1 MLIDRSGKSIQQND
15 HRHDTPPRTR
25 RSLSGWGNSP
35 NAISEVV
42 RPETVED
49 LIDLQVPETGYVAR
63 GLGRSYGDAAILG
76 GGLVLEMTA
85 MNSMVLDVDSGV
97 VSAGAGTSLGD
108 IIDVA
113 VEAGWFLPVTPGTR
127 HVTVGGAIAADVHG
141 KNHHREGSLGQYVDS
156 FDLLTGDGSPITVTP
171 GTNEFAAT
179 VGGMGLTGTITR
191 ASLRLKPIESPWM
204 SVDTVK
210 GEDLHSVMQLLS
222 EADERR
228 TYSVAWVDITKRG
241 RGRGIVTS
249 AEHARREQKE
259 DTPPTP
265 STRTLTIPAWIPGG
279 AINDWSVNAF
289 NQAWYSMAPQSE
301 AGRLESLESY
311 FYPLDRISL
320 WNRLYGR
327 RGFIQYQFVVPN
339 GQEATLINVART
351 LAGTRTP
358 VALAVLKRMGAS
370 EGGLLSFPQPGWTL
384 ALDMPL
390 GDPDLATVLDD
401 CDRLVAGAGGRVYLA
416 KDARMRADVV
426 GDMYP
431 DLSRW
436 RELRAILD
444 PRERIRSNLSER
456 LLLAA

>member
-1 MLIDRSGKSIQQND
+1 M
-15 HRHDTPPRTR
+15 
-25 RSLSGWGNSP
+25 
-35 NAISEVV
+35 
-42 RPETVED
+42 
-49 LIDLQVPETGYVAR
+49 AR

-85 MNSMVLDVDSGV
+85 MNDMLLDVDSGV

-108 IIDVA
+108 IIDAA
-113 VEAGWFLPVTPGTR
+113 VGAGWFLPVTPGTR

-141 KNHHREGSLGQYVDS
+141 KNHHREGSFGQYVDW
-156 FDLLTGDGSPITVTP
+156 FDLLTWNGSTIRATP
-171 GTNEFAAT
+171 GTDEFAAT

-191 ASLRLKPIESPWM
+191 ASLRLRPIESPWM
-204 SVDTVK
+204 SVDTAK

-222 EADERR
+222 AADEQR

-249 AEHARREQKE
+249 AEHARREETE
-259 DTPPTP
+259 DTPPPP
-265 STRTLTIPAWIPGG
+265 SARTLTAPAWIPG
-279 AINDWSVNAF
+279 AINDWSTKAF
-289 NQAWYSMAPQSE
+289 NQVWYSMAPQRE
-301 AGRLESLESY
+301 TGRLESLESY
-311 FYPLDRISL
+311 FYPLDRISC

-339 GQEATLINVART
+339 SQEATLIDVAT
-351 LAGTRTP
+351 ALAETRTP

-390 GDPDLATVLDD
+390 GDPELAAVLDD
-401 CDRLVAGAGGRVYLA
+401 CDRAVANAGGRVYLA

-426 GDMYP
+426 GEMYP
-431 DLSRW
+431 DLPRW
-436 RELRAILD
+436 RELRANLD
-444 PRERIRSNLSER
+444 PRGRIRSNLSER